1 MFVFLRN
8 CCALFSCYLRF
19 EIRPFV
25 LLPTKG
31 ELPRDILLKLSL
43 FFYSVYI
50 DVSMVIKIYAKTGNW
65 GPTSNGHGI
74 KT

>member
-1 MFVFLRN
+1 MFVFLKS

-31 ELPRDILLKLSL
+31 ELIRDILIKLSL

-50 DVSMVIKIYAKTGNW
+50 DVSMVMKIYAKTGNW
-65 GPTSNGHGI
+65 DPTSNGHGI

>member
-1 MFVFLRN
+1 MFVFLKS

-19 EIRPFV
+19 KIRPFV

-31 ELPRDILLKLSL
+31 ELTKDILIKLSL
-43 FFYSVYI
+43 LFYSVCV
-50 DVSMVIKIYAKTGNW
+50 DSSMVIEIYAKTDNW